1 VLLRENMSRGDAEL
15 GSSTGSQILKGEGD
29 VHRRG
34 VSTAEGV
41 GREKKWM
48 WVLSTKMHARL
59 TREVVEGEGR

>member
-1 VLLRENMSRGDAEL
+1 MSRGDAEL
-15 GSSTGSQILKGEGD
+15 GRAGFHRSTGSQILKGEGD

>member
-1 VLLRENMSRGDAEL
+1 L

-34 VSTAEGV
+34 VSTAEGF